1 MKQFK
6 FILLCFLLLSACMT
20 SCRKTDS
27 SGVLSEGKMEEIL
40 YDYHLAC
47 GLAMQAEADSV
58 DYYTRLYTETV
69 FAKYGIDA
77 ATFDHS
83 MEWYARHTE
92 QLGKIYARL
101 AERMGA
107 PSSGSKPQVPGEAGS
122 QNMQGDT
129 LMLWQAPAHILLHS
143 QGCNRYSF
151 TCKPDTLLH
160 TGDRLQC
167 KFITAWHHRNSQPQ
181 ALAVLALQYAGDS
194 LVVLQQYLHLSG
206 WQTLTLEVDSSR
218 KVESIKG
225 YVYLA
230 SPWSERPCLLT
241 LTNLHLQCVHPSK
254 QQEHKEPA
262 VEMNAQTDTTL
273 QLLPTP
279 QKQIR
284 DSLMRAEQNERSRS
298 HFQ

>member
-1 MKQFK
+1 MNRTIEYRIEETDDGLRVEQFLRRRGYSGQNLTEIK
-6 FILLCFLLLSACMT
+6 RMPKSILVN
-20 SCRKTDS
+20 
-27 SGVLSEGKMEEIL
+27 GE
-40 YDYHLAC
+40 H
-47 GLAMQAEADSV
+47 
-58 DYYTRLYTETV
+58 YYMR
-69 FAKYGIDA
+69 
-77 ATFDHS
+77 
-83 MEWYARHTE
+83 
-92 QLGKIYARL
+92 Q
-101 AERMGA
+101 
-107 PSSGSKPQVPGEAGS
+107 
-122 QNMQGDT
+122 
-129 LMLWQAPAHILLHS
+129 
-143 QGCNRYSF
+143 
-151 TCKPDTLLH
+151 LLH

-194 LVVLQQYLHLSG
+194 LVVQQQYLHLSG